1 MEGFLHYRFGGL
13 IFGGAYI
20 WRGLNMEGLIFGIL
34 RYANIG
40 SCDYTIF
47 VLSTY
52 LSFFSLSERSCS
64 SCKICKAVIEAT

>member
-1 MEGFLHYRFGGL
+1 MEGP
-13 IFGGAYI
+13 
-20 WRGLNMEGLIFGIL
+20 IFGIL

-40 SCDYTIF
+40 SCYYTIF

>member
-1 MEGFLHYRFGGL
+1 
-13 IFGGAYI
+13 
-20 WRGLNMEGLIFGIL
+20 MEGLIFGIL

-52 LSFFSLSERSCS
+52 LSFFFSQRKKLLKLQNLQSGNRGYMKDE
-64 SCKICKAVIEAT
+64 

>member
-1 MEGFLHYRFGGL
+1 
-13 IFGGAYI
+13 
-20 WRGLNMEGLIFGIL
+20 MEGLIFGIL
-34 RYANIG
+34 WYANIG

-52 LSFFSLSERSCS
+52 LSFFSLSERNCS

>member
-1 MEGFLHYRFGGL
+1 
-13 IFGGAYI
+13 
-20 WRGLNMEGLIFGIL
+20 MEGLIFGIL

-52 LSFFSLSERSCS
+52 LSFFLSA
-64 SCKICKAVIEAT
+64 KEAAQAAKSAKR